1 MDPTAEAEKHR
12 EEAQARRKHAMD
24 AVQRHKQR
32 AKQETHMGREGNDP
46 DAKPYGTSTNTGR
59 EQAGGHWIGKLS
71 SQYFSPPGIGEAV
84 TPKKKKKT
92 SDPQFWDYNAAP
104 YNSSSINNEEV
115 VMKKKYKKPNLANKQ
130 IMGQPATFGAKDSDD
145 DSKPAGMAQN
155 PYESVRYVIPAERP
169 DMSRSDGVEV
179 GYDKTVEPEDKMAQ
193 LKRRK
198 ALKLAQMYR
207 IDEDGVWGGGGGA
220 AGGWAGEPDPGTTNT
235 SQAGGTNYRLKGGTP
250 EEQPYNLKKG
260 KKMKTFKD
268 LKETLSKSAKA
279 EDWIKDFEDSDAPQF
294 KGKSKEKRKE
304 MALAA
309 YYSAKR
315 GMKEEVE
322 QVDEGSPE
330 FNARAL
336 RYAKA
341 NAAEK
346 DREGRYSK
354 KYPGGKEQ
362 HAKDTAAFMKRF
374 PAPKNE
380 EVEQN
385 ESVGTNRSVE
395 MPHSFDVIVHD
406 QNGKEVKVHKGVK
419 ALNKKH
425 AETKVKYKHPE
436 GHTCTAH
443 MNEEV
448 EITIKKEDDGMFGA
462 YHDGKLDKKFKT
474 KAEAE
479 AHKAKEEKEMNESG
493 PGFTGAPGADARP
506 SNDVGDGAVIDSIAD
521 VPAKSKKLKKVL
533 EMAVRD
539 AAGKEHM
546 IKKQKVRMADGT
558 LKMLPPGKSDSSGH

>member
-59 EQAGGHWIGKLS
+59 EQAGGHWIGKRS

-104 YNSSSINNEEV
+104 YNSFSINNEEV

-322 QVDEGSPE
+322 QV
-330 FNARAL
+330 
-336 RYAKA
+336 
-341 NAAEK
+341 
-346 DREGRYSK
+346 
-354 KYPGGKEQ
+354 
-362 HAKDTAAFMKRF
+362 
-374 PAPKNE
+374 
-380 EVEQN
+380 

-425 AETKVKYKHPE
+425 AETKVQYKHPE